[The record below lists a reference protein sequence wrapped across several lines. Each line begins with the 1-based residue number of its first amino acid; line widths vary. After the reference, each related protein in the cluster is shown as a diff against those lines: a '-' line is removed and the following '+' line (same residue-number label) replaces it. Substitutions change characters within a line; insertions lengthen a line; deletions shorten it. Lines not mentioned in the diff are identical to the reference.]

1 MNVFT
6 SRFGNVEIEAEDMI
20 HFENGLIGF
29 DDRKN
34 WVILADAENDAIA
47 WLQSLED
54 PQLAVAVVSP
64 RRFVPDYQVRIPG
77 ESLKKMNLTP
87 AEQAYVFTVVSRNQ
101 NSLTANLRAPIII
114 VLERRAGWQIITQDA
129 QPLQHELAD
138 ASSLSLRRSA

>member
-64 RRFVPDYQVRIPG
+64 RRFVPEYQVRIPT
-77 ESLKKMNLTP
+77 EPLKKMNLS
-87 AEQAYVFTVVSRNQ
+87 ASEQAFVLTVVSRNQ
-101 NSLTANLRAPIII
+101 NSLTINLRAPVII
-114 VLERRAGWQIITQDA
+114 VLERRAGWQIITQDN
-129 QPLQHELAD
+129 QPLQHELTE
-138 ASSLSLRRSA
+138 ASGVSLRRSA